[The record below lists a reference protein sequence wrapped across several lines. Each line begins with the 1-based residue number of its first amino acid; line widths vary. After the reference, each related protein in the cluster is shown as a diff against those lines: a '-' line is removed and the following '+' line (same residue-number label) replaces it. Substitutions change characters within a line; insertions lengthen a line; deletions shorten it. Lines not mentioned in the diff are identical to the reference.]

1 MTKKILCKKLNEELP
16 ALQIPPMPGPKG
28 IELMESISEKAW
40 DQWRSHQTTLINEK
54 HLDMSDVKDREWLL
68 IQMDKFLNNEDYEKP
83 SGFKSLT

>member
-54 HLDMSDVKDREWLL
+54 HLDMSDVKD
-68 IQMDKFLNNEDYEKP
+68 
-83 SGFKSLT
+83 